1 MDSPDIDLS
10 FFMPQKRN
18 KRQSDSGSI
27 CGSTTFSSYDFI
39 EKIFKID
46 VAIVEITKIVQNAGL
61 ILAMVA
67 ILSKQKASLINGVVE
82 CYLSSVESTL
92 ISPGDK

>member
-46 VAIVEITKIVQNAGL
+46 VAIVEITNIIQAQSFLDKRCCRVLFVIGR
-61 ILAMVA
+61 
-67 ILSKQKASLINGVVE
+67 INFKKSGR
-82 CYLSSVESTL
+82 
-92 ISPGDK
+92 